1 MPHPDDMLRRQA
13 MAHELT
19 QAGYPT
25 SPATL
30 ATMASRGGGPPYQ
43 LYGRIPLY
51 TWGPGL
57 AWARARLSAPR
68 QSTSEGD
75 TCVAATAVSGE
86 RDAAHAR

>member
-30 ATMASRGGGPPYQ
+30 ATMA
-43 LYGRIPLY
+43 
-51 TWGPGL
+51 
-57 AWARARLSAPR
+57 AVAVAPR
-68 QSTSEGD
+68 TSCTGASRSIRGALD
-75 TCVAATAVSGE
+75 SHGRGPA
-86 RDAAHAR
+86 